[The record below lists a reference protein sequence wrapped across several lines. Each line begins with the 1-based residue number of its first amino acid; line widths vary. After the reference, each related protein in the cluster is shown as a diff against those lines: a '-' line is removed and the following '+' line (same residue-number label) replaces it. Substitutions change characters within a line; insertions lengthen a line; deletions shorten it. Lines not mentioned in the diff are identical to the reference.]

1 MKNKYFLVE
10 TDSEHTCADVLETF
24 TNKREAFKAC
34 AAKRRARK
42 AANGLRLSE
51 GSRERN
57 TSKYFVTATDEFV
70 EATGYSG
77 GFQRVPKDAI
87 IY

>member
-1 MKNKYFLVE
+1 MKNIYYLIE
-10 TDSEHTCADVLETF
+10 TDSERTCAEVLATF
-24 TNKREAFKAC
+24 TNKKEAIKAC
-34 AAKRRARK
+34 AAKRRARN

-57 TSKYFVTATDEFV
+57 TNKYVVTVTDEFV
-70 EATGYSG
+70 EETGYSG
-77 GFQRVPKDAI
+77 GFHKVPQEAI

>member
-10 TDSEHTCADVLETF
+10 TDSELTCADVLATF
-24 TNKREAFKAC
+24 TNKKKAIKAC
-34 AAKRRARK
+34 AEKRRVRK

-51 GSRERN
+51 GSRERS
-57 TSKYFVTATDEFV
+57 TSKYFVTVTDEFV

-77 GFQRVPKDAI
+77 GFQKVPKEAI

>member
-1 MKNKYFLVE
+1 MKNIYFLIE
-10 TDSEHTCADVLETF
+10 TDSERTCADVLGTF
-24 TNKREAFKAC
+24 TSKKEAFKAC
-34 AAKRRARK
+34 AAKRRARN

-57 TSKYFVTATDEFV
+57 TNKYFVTITDEFV

-77 GFQRVPKDAI
+77 GFHKVPQEAI

>member
-1 MKNKYFLVE
+1 MKNRYFLIE
-10 TDSEHTCADVLETF
+10 TDSELTCADVLATF
-24 TNKREAFKAC
+24 TNKKEAIKAC
-34 AAKRRARK
+34 AEKRRVRK

-51 GSRERN
+51 GSRERSAN
-57 TSKYFVTATDEFV
+57 KYFITVTDEFV

-77 GFQRVPKDAI
+77 GFHKVPQAAI

>member
-10 TDSEHTCADVLETF
+10 TDSELTCADILATF
-24 TNKREAFKAC
+24 TNKKEAIKAC
-34 AAKRRARK
+34 AEKRMARK

-51 GSRERN
+51 GSRE
-57 TSKYFVTATDEFV
+57 
-70 EATGYSG
+70 GYSG
-77 GFQRVPKDAI
+77 GFQKVPKKAI